1 MYYKAIR
8 EQEGLSLSSLLV
20 WSTILTL
27 VAIFGMKLAPAYI
40 EYSSIKKNLTAIA
53 KETNLQDA
61 DPNHIRLSFSKRAQI
76 DNIKSISGQ
85 DIKINRE
92 NGRIV
97 LSAKYTTQIPLIS
110 NISLHTD
117 FEAIS
122 DYAQ

>member
-61 DPNHIRLSFSKRAQI
+61 DPNYIRLSFSKRPQI

-122 DYAQ
+122 D

>member
-8 EQEGLSLSSLLV
+8 EQKGLSLSSLLV

-27 VAIFGMKLAPAYI
+27 VAIFGIKLVPAYI
-40 EYSSIKKNLTAIA
+40 EYAAIKKNLTAIV
-53 KETNLQDA
+53 KETNLPDA
-61 DPNHIRLSFSKRAQI
+61 DPSQIRLSFSKRAQI
-76 DNIKSISGQ
+76 DNIKAISGQ

-97 LSAKYTTQIPLIS
+97 LSAKYTTKMPLIS
-110 NISLHTD
+110 NISLHID

-122 DYAQ
+122 D